1 MNSKRRLEQL
11 EQQCIDMEVK
21 LYYDDLRS
29 EGGLCRL
36 RRTFYVVINRR
47 SSIETRIRIL
57 EDALARVPAAMA
69 QAVADAAPVPET
81 VEQPA
86 PPLVYDEPEIGVPRD
101 VGAPEHKS

>member
-11 EQQCIDMEVK
+11 EQQCIDMDVK

-36 RRTFYVVINRR
+36 RRTFYVIINRR

-57 EDALARVPAAMA
+57 DDALARIPAAMA
-69 QAVADAAPVPET
+69 QAVVEESAAPQAAA
-81 VEQPA
+81 QPA
-86 PPLVYDEPEIGVPRD
+86 ESWIDDEHEVGVPLD
-101 VGAPEHKS
+101 VGAAENKS

>member
-21 LYYDDLRS
+21 LCYDDLRS

-36 RRTFYVVINRR
+36 RRTFYVIMNRR
-47 SSIETRIRIL
+47 SSVETRIRIL

-69 QAVADAAPVPET
+69 QAVVEETAAPRA

-86 PPLVYDEPEIGVPRD
+86 ESWIHDEVEAGVPLG